1 VAELALV
8 LAWTAWGG
16 QVAHAR
22 KAGGNLV
29 IWDFDHSLTNTLGG
43 QYNVYGRLPSWSRT
57 YLDADVSLPSSRHS
71 LRITAH
77 REKQGYC
84 GIWFEFNTSSASP
97 GDALDASAYRYL
109 SFWIL
114 GEEGGEDFDI
124 TLKDDTWR
132 KHEDENP
139 TVSLH
144 SYLGGGASTRW
155 QQVFIPLGDFK
166 GLNLHSLVTLV
177 LSFNTV
183 GDLRVYL
190 DRMTF
195 DSAKPRLAARAN
207 FKSTSARLPAALKTP
222 RALWVWETE
231 QLIDPARPKDRDQ
244 FLDFCFRQGIN
255 QVYVSLDLVLQKSEA
270 GPHFNIPN
278 PDGYR
283 QVLEGAHRMGL
294 TVEAL
299 AGSSEWAAEANHP
312 LALAAVDAVLA
323 FNRAS
328 PARARFDGLHFDVEP
343 YLLVGY
349 ADPTYRPQLLRE
361 FLEMI
366 AKCALRARTEGQ
378 IRFGCDVPA
387 WFYPSKD
394 QGHSAL
400 TVDFQGQKKTLG
412 EHLTD
417 LLDTV
422 TLMDYR
428 NEADGSS
435 GMISASLPAIFYAES
450 AGKRIQVGVETS
462 LEPERTHYFGLG
474 VPFKEVP
481 QRLAQSKL
489 QNRLYFGPFHL
500 STFSDDVDL
509 HVGLVAPIEMDA
521 ATRVEFEK
529 MLARLARELGFPS
542 RTNPLPTG
550 PILEEARAA
559 IERDPEWKDFQIFH
573 WTDPDTH
580 ETFVGFHAEHGMSP
594 KVTFHGLGRGVFD
607 EETRSV
613 VEWLS
618 PHASFAGLAIH
629 YYTTFRELV
638 EGEKAGPR

>member
-1 VAELALV
+1 VAEFALV
-8 LAWTAWGG
+8 IACMAWGS

-22 KAGGNLV
+22 KPGGPLV

-57 YLDADVSLPSSRHS
+57 YSDAEVSLPSSRHS

-77 REKQGYC
+77 REEQGYC
-84 GIWFEFNTSSASP
+84 GIWFEFKASSASP
-97 GDALDASAYRYL
+97 GDTLDASAYRYL

-114 GEEGGEDFDI
+114 GEKGGEDFDI
-124 TLKDDTWR
+124 TLKDDTWK
-132 KHEDENP
+132 KHEDQNP

-144 SYLGGGASTRW
+144 SYLGGGASTSW
-155 QQVFIPLGDFK
+155 QQVSIPLGDFE
-166 GLNLHSLVTLV
+166 GLNLHRLVTLV

-183 GDLRVYL
+183 SDQRLHL

-195 DSAKPRLAARAN
+195 ELAKPRMAARAN
-207 FKSTSARLPAALKTP
+207 SKSTRASLPAALKTP
-222 RALWVWETE
+222 RALWVWETK
-231 QLIDPARPKDRDQ
+231 QLIDPAQPKGWDQ
-244 FLDFCFRQGIN
+244 FLDFCIRQGIS
-255 QVYVSLDLVLQKSEA
+255 QVYLSLDLVPQKSEA
-270 GPHFNIPN
+270 GPRFNIPN

-283 QVLEGAHRMGL
+283 RVLEGAHRLGL

-328 PARARFDGLHFDVEP
+328 PASARFDGIHFDVEP

-349 ADPTYRPQLLRE
+349 ADPSYRPQLLKE

-366 AKCALRARTEGQ
+366 SKCALRARTEGQ

-387 WFYPSKD
+387 WFYPSK
-394 QGHSAL
+394 GWGRSEL
-400 TVDFQGQKKTLG
+400 TVDFRGQKKTLG

-428 NEADGSS
+428 NEADGSG
-435 GMISASLPAIFYAES
+435 GMIAASLPAIFYAES
-450 AGKRIQVGVETS
+450 AGKKIEVGVETS

-474 VPFKEVP
+474 MPLKEVS
-481 QRLAQSKL
+481 QRLARSKL
-489 QNRLYFGPFHL
+489 RNGLYFGQFHL

-521 ATRVEFEK
+521 ATRVEFARA
-529 MLARLARELGFPS
+529 LARLARELGLPS
-542 RTNPLPTG
+542 QTNPLPTG

-559 IERDPEWKDFQIFH
+559 IERDPEWKDFQVFR

-580 ETFVGFHAEHGMSP
+580 ETLAGFRAEHGMSP
-594 KVTFHGLGRGVFD
+594 KVTFHGLDRGVFD

-613 VEWLS
+613 VEWLN

-629 YYTTFRELV
+629 YYTPFRKLV
-638 EGEKAGPR
+638 EGERSGPR